1 MKFTKMQGLGND
13 YVYVNCFEEKIENP
27 PAVARYVSDRHF
39 GIGSDGLIMINPS
52 EVADFEMEMYNAD
65 GSRGEMCGNGIRCVA
80 KYVYD
85 YGLTDKTQISVET
98 LGGIKYLDLT
108 VEDGKVVL
116 VKVDMGKPELKS
128 DLIPIISENEKVI
141 DEPIEVD
148 GQVYHMTGV
157 SMGNPHTVIYVDDV
171 KNLDLE
177 KIGPKFENH
186 ERFPK
191 RINTEFV
198 HCIDRNTVE
207 MRVWE
212 RGSGETLACGT
223 GACAVAVASI
233 LNNLTDT
240 RVTVKLLGGD
250 LQIEWDQEKNHVF
263 MTGPAL
269 LLAKLTPDS
278 LDVTFW
284 LVVVL
289 IYYFLATLLPIDKI
303 IGKIYPLFGA
313 CLIIMAVGVSSGIIL
328 GGWQMPEMTLQNL
341 HPKDLPIWPLMF
353 ITVACGA
360 TSGFHATQSP
370 LMARC
375 MKEEKN
381 GRVVFYGA
389 MVAEGIIALI
399 WASAGIAFYETTG
412 GLAAAIASAGPGGVV
427 YDVSFGTLGTV
438 GGILAMIGVIACP
451 ITSGDTAFRS
461 ARYTLSDWFKIDQ
474 VSYTKRLALAI
485 PLLGI
490 GGILSQMNFDIIWRY
505 FSWANQTLA
514 MIALWTGAMYLW
526 KQNKGGWQH
535 YIAVIPAIFMTMVT
549 FTYILQAPEGFGLPT
564 SITYPAGVII
574 TIFWAIVYFKSTI
587 FKK

>member
-1 MKFTKMQGLGND
+1 MITFFFFFIAHIVGFMIYGRFVEKVFSPSLKPTPAFFFYDGVDYIPLPTWKVFMIQLLNIAGLGPIFGAIAGALWGPVVYFWIVIGTIFSGAVHD
-13 YVYVNCFEEKIENP
+13 YLSGMI
-27 PAVARYVSDRHF
+27 SLRHNGESISEIV
-39 GIGSDGLIMINPS
+39 GIYLGDTM
-52 EVADFEMEMYNAD
+52 
-65 GSRGEMCGNGIRCVA
+65 
-80 KYVYD
+80 
-85 YGLTDKTQISVET
+85 KTVMRIFSVI
-98 LGGIKYLDLT
+98 LL
-108 VEDGKVVL
+108 VL
-116 VKVDMGKPELKS
+116 V
-128 DLIPIISENEKVI
+128 
-141 DEPIEVD
+141 
-148 GQVYHMTGV
+148 
-157 SMGNPHTVIYVDDV
+157 
-171 KNLDLE
+171 
-177 KIGPKFENH
+177 
-186 ERFPK
+186 
-191 RINTEFV
+191 
-198 HCIDRNTVE
+198 
-207 MRVWE
+207 
-212 RGSGETLACGT
+212 GT
-223 GACAVAVASI
+223 
-233 LNNLTDT
+233 
-240 RVTVKLLGGD
+240 
-250 LQIEWDQEKNHVF
+250 VF

-269 LLAKLTPDS
+269 LLAKLTPDA

-474 VSYTKRLALAI
+474 VSYTKRLALSI

>member
-1 MKFTKMQGLGND
+1 MISLRHNGESISEIVGIYLGSTMKT
-13 YVYVNCFEEKIENP
+13 
-27 PAVARYVSDRHF
+27 
-39 GIGSDGLIMINPS
+39 IMRI
-52 EVADFEMEMYNAD
+52 F
-65 GSRGEMCGNGIRCVA
+65 
-80 KYVYD
+80 
-85 YGLTDKTQISVET
+85 SVI
-98 LGGIKYLDLT
+98 LL
-108 VEDGKVVL
+108 VL
-116 VKVDMGKPELKS
+116 V
-128 DLIPIISENEKVI
+128 
-141 DEPIEVD
+141 
-148 GQVYHMTGV
+148 
-157 SMGNPHTVIYVDDV
+157 
-171 KNLDLE
+171 
-177 KIGPKFENH
+177 
-186 ERFPK
+186 
-191 RINTEFV
+191 
-198 HCIDRNTVE
+198 
-207 MRVWE
+207 
-212 RGSGETLACGT
+212 GT
-223 GACAVAVASI
+223 
-233 LNNLTDT
+233 
-240 RVTVKLLGGD
+240 
-250 LQIEWDQEKNHVF
+250 VF

-269 LLAKLTPDS
+269 LLAKLTPNS
-278 LDVTFW
+278 LNFNFW
-284 LVVVL
+284 LIIVL

-303 IGKIYPLFGA
+303 IGKVYPLFGA

-370 LMARC
+370 LMSRC
-375 MKEEKN
+375 LKEEKN
-381 GRVVFYGA
+381 GRIVFYGA

-461 ARYTLSDWFKIDQ
+461 ARYTLSDWFKINQ
-474 VSYTKRLALAI
+474 VSCIKRLYLAI

-535 YIAVIPAIFMTMVT
+535 YIAVVPAIFMTMVT

-564 SITYPAGVII
+564 SITYPAGIII
-574 TIFWAIVYFKSTI
+574 TVFWIIIYFNLLFSKNNLRYKKTSTI
-587 FKK
+587 SFIQ

>member
-1 MKFTKMQGLGND
+1 
-13 YVYVNCFEEKIENP
+13 
-27 PAVARYVSDRHF
+27 
-39 GIGSDGLIMINPS
+39 
-52 EVADFEMEMYNAD
+52 
-65 GSRGEMCGNGIRCVA
+65 
-80 KYVYD
+80 
-85 YGLTDKTQISVET
+85 
-98 LGGIKYLDLT
+98 
-108 VEDGKVVL
+108 
-116 VKVDMGKPELKS
+116 
-128 DLIPIISENEKVI
+128 
-141 DEPIEVD
+141 
-148 GQVYHMTGV
+148 
-157 SMGNPHTVIYVDDV
+157 
-171 KNLDLE
+171 
-177 KIGPKFENH
+177 
-186 ERFPK
+186 
-191 RINTEFV
+191 
-198 HCIDRNTVE
+198 
-207 MRVWE
+207 
-212 RGSGETLACGT
+212 
-223 GACAVAVASI
+223 
-233 LNNLTDT
+233 
-240 RVTVKLLGGD
+240 
-250 LQIEWDQEKNHVF
+250 

>member
-1 MKFTKMQGLGND
+1 MITFFISLIALIVGFMIYGRFVEKVFAPSLKPTPAITHNDGVDYIPLPTWKVFMIQLLNIAGLGPIFGAIAGALWGPVVYFWIVIGTIFSGAVHD
-13 YVYVNCFEEKIENP
+13 YLSGMI
-27 PAVARYVSDRHF
+27 SLRHNGESISEIV
-39 GIGSDGLIMINPS
+39 GIYLGDTM
-52 EVADFEMEMYNAD
+52 
-65 GSRGEMCGNGIRCVA
+65 
-80 KYVYD
+80 
-85 YGLTDKTQISVET
+85 KTVMRIFSVI
-98 LGGIKYLDLT
+98 LL
-108 VEDGKVVL
+108 VL
-116 VKVDMGKPELKS
+116 V
-128 DLIPIISENEKVI
+128 
-141 DEPIEVD
+141 
-148 GQVYHMTGV
+148 
-157 SMGNPHTVIYVDDV
+157 
-171 KNLDLE
+171 
-177 KIGPKFENH
+177 
-186 ERFPK
+186 
-191 RINTEFV
+191 
-198 HCIDRNTVE
+198 
-207 MRVWE
+207 
-212 RGSGETLACGT
+212 GT
-223 GACAVAVASI
+223 
-233 LNNLTDT
+233 
-240 RVTVKLLGGD
+240 
-250 LQIEWDQEKNHVF
+250 VF

-313 CLIIMAVGVSSGIIL
+313 CLIIMAIGVSSGIIL
-328 GGWQMPEMTLQNL
+328 GGWQMPE
-341 HPKDLPIWPLMF
+341 
-353 ITVACGA
+353 
-360 TSGFHATQSP
+360 
-370 LMARC
+370 MARC

-427 YDVSFGTLGTV
+427 YDISFGTLGTV

-514 MIALWTGAMYLW
+514 
-526 KQNKGGWQH
+526 
-535 YIAVIPAIFMTMVT
+535 VIPAIFMTMVT